1 MLVSGC
7 RIFYFCIE
15 KRTADM
21 KTNKKMVYVPP
32 TVTVTQVVCED
43 VIAASPVQ
51 RVVLKDWE
59 EEGPEKLE
67 NNSDIWL
74 NL

>member
-1 MLVSGC
+1 M
-7 RIFYFCIE
+7 E
-15 KRTADM
+15 T
-21 KTNKKMVYVPP
+21 KTKMVYVPP
-32 TVTVTQVVCED
+32 TVTVTPVICED

-59 EEGPEKLE
+59 EEGTDVPE
-67 NNSDIWL
+67 NNADVWL